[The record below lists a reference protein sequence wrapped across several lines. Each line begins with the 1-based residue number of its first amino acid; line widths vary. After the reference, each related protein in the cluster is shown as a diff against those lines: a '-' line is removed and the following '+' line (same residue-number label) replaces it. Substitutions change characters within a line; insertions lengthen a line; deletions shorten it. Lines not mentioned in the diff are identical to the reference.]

1 MTAKAFIT
9 ESELRRMAKV
19 AKTDGVRVEVEIGG
33 RLFRVAPD
41 RLSYNNVDDAEEI
54 RL

>member
-9 ESELRRMAKV
+9 ENELRRMAKV
-19 AKTDGVRVEVEIGG
+19 AKSDGVRVEVEIGG

-41 RLSYNNVDDAEEI
+41 RLTHNGVDEAEEI

>member
-1 MTAKAFIT
+1 MTARAIIT
-9 ESELRRMAKV
+9 EIELRRMAKV
-19 AKTDGVRVEVEIGG
+19 AKRDGVRVEVEIGG

-41 RLSYNNVDDAEEI
+41 NAKPAAVDEQEEI